1 MSAADIDMA
10 IMHLPDYVRKE
21 SAKLKLSNF
30 RDVDALVFAQL
41 SYLGYGSFK
50 NGTKLEFTALK
61 AKEAASVSHLK
72 EENENLLRCV
82 AKSPRFQHIK
92 VVRHIAETNLLFEL
106 QFSATT
112 YIVNHRFIIIAFR
125 GTDDTINGWKE
136 DFNMVFLDEI
146 PAQTKAVKYVKS
158 IAKKYRFARILIT
171 GHSKGGNLAF
181 YAGMKQSQSVK
192 KRIVSIYNLDGPD
205 FRENI
210 TATADYIDLLPKI
223 IKIVPEESIIGMI
236 LQTNDYYHI
245 VKSDGSLFAQHK
257 MYNWHIDSETSD
269 LIHEDS
275 LSKSSK
281 KIKNSLY
288 AWLYSFNVHDRQII
302 IDNFF
307 DLLQASECTTLSEF
321 SNNLGANIKAMYGE
335 YKESDEETKKLLRKT
350 FMELGKYLMLN
361 YFTREKNLD
370 KSAKKFEL
378 SKKIKEGE

>member
-1 MSAADIDMA
+1 MA

-21 SAKLKLSNF
+21 NAKLKLSNF

-41 SYLGYGSFK
+41 SYLGYHPYRNGS
-50 NGTKLEFTALK
+50 KLEFAAAK

-72 EENENLLRCV
+72 EENEDLLRCV
-82 AKSPRFQHIK
+82 AKSLRYQHIK
-92 VVRHIAETNLLFEL
+92 VVKHVAETKLLFEL

-112 YIVNHRFIIIAFR
+112 FIVNHRFIVIAFR

-146 PAQTKAVKYVKS
+146 PAQSKAVDYVKT
-158 IAKKYRFARILIT
+158 IAKKYRFARIIIT

-181 YAGMKQSQSVK
+181 YAAMKQSRSVK
-192 KRIVSIYNLDGPD
+192 KRIVSVYNLDGPD

-210 TATADYIDLLPKI
+210 TATADYIDLLPKVN
-223 IKIVPEESIIGMI
+223 KIVPEESIIGMI
-236 LQTNDYYHI
+236 LQTNNYYHI

-269 LIHEDS
+269 LVHEVT

-288 AWLYSFNVHDRQII
+288 AWLYSFNVRDRQII

-307 DLLQASECTTLSEF
+307 DMLQASECTTLSEF
-321 SNNLGANIKAMYGE
+321 SDNLSANIKAMYGE
-335 YKESDEETKKLLRKT
+335 YKESDSETKKLIRKT
-350 FMELGKYLMLN
+350 FIELGKYLMSN

-370 KSAKKFEL
+370 KKVKKFDL
-378 SKKIKEGE
+378 KHKVKEGE

>member
-1 MSAADIDMA
+1 MA
-10 IMHLPDYVRKE
+10 IIHLTDYVRKE
-21 SAKLKLSNF
+21 NAKLKLGTF

-41 SYLGYGSFK
+41 SYLDYSPYK
-50 NGTKLEFTALK
+50 NGIKLEFTAEK
-61 AKEAASVSHLK
+61 AKEAARPSHMK
-72 EENENLLRCV
+72 EENEDLLRCA
-82 AKSPRFQHIK
+82 AKSLRYQHIK
-92 VVRHIAETNLLFEL
+92 ICKHVAETNLLFEL

-112 YIVNHRFIIIAFR
+112 FLISPRFIVIAFR

-146 PAQTKAVKYVKS
+146 PAQTKAVNYVKA

-181 YAGMKQSQSVK
+181 YAAMKQSKAVK

-210 TATADYIDLLPKI
+210 TASADYIDLLPKV

-245 VKSDGSLFAQHK
+245 VKSEGTLFAQHK

-269 LIHEDS
+269 LVHEMS

-307 DLLQASECTTLSEF
+307 DMLQASECTTLSAF
-321 SNNLGANIKAMYGE
+321 SSNLSGNIKAMYGE
-335 YKESDEETKKLLRKT
+335 YKESDSETKKLIRKT
-350 FMELGKYLMLN
+350 FVELAKYLMSN
-361 YFTREKNLD
+361 YFTREKDLD
-370 KSAKKFEL
+370 KKAKKFAL
-378 SKKIKEGE
+378 KRKIKEGE